1 MVPPICEGHGNS
13 VKDGYALTGKG
24 RERAIRCK
32 YCNTYTIVKSNK
44 AIIEEFERQANYL
57 RDNQTFCS
65 NHECDNYHYS
75 VELHPKRYHS
85 KGKGT
90 SGNKRFTCKL
100 CRKSITQRTK
110 RCFQERLYGAQDKSV
125 FSLLVN
131 NTALNKIMLHTGLT
145 PNALYKKIDFIHR
158 QCVRFIAKREEDMSN
173 KLPSPIAIAMD
184 KQDYVVN
191 WTDSHSKKNVQLT
204 GITSVEAVS
213 GYVLASSVNYDP
225 AISTGEVIER
235 AGEVGDLNTDSYFRT
250 FAQYFIPSDVE
261 LAMSKEVSIFDK
273 QQLGLHATLP
283 SKGSQLHSEYVVF
296 GHCML
301 LRHLVGEGS
310 PLYFYLDGDSM
321 LSNGVM
327 STFKNSILA
336 GTTHALTCGFA
347 KGMAHDA
354 KKSLRAESILMLRK
368 FAAQCGLKY
377 KDNPKLIEF
386 LFTKSLL
393 EEHFASFG
401 KLFKTTF
408 KNKIHKINE
417 PYRNAKALTRV
428 DHHLNINELAGL
440 YNAASVERLDSYFQ
454 SIRRNLPLLGR
465 PFATQSNEGRLWH
478 GMAPYN
484 PKIIQ
489 KVLDIYR
496 VYNNYVKLTRSRK
509 GGFNND
515 TPAMRLGLARGLV
528 KMEDILYQS

>member
-1 MVPPICEGHGNS
+1 MSNALSNQIKNLRVPFSFKGFQFNGCKNPACRNFMVPPICEGHGNC
-13 VKDGYALTGKG
+13 VKDGYALSGKG

-100 CRKSITQRTK
+100 CRKYITQRTK
-110 RCFQERLYGAQDKSV
+110 RCFQHRLYSAQD
-125 FSLLVN
+125 
-131 NTALNKIMLHTGLT
+131 
-145 PNALYKKIDFIHR
+145 
-158 QCVRFIAKREEDMSN
+158 
-173 KLPSPIAIAMD
+173 
-184 KQDYVVN
+184 
-191 WTDSHSKKNVQLT
+191 
-204 GITSVEAVS
+204 
-213 GYVLASSVNYDP
+213 
-225 AISTGEVIER
+225 
-235 AGEVGDLNTDSYFRT
+235 
-250 FAQYFIPSDVE
+250 
-261 LAMSKEVSIFDK
+261 
-273 QQLGLHATLP
+273 
-283 SKGSQLHSEYVVF
+283 
-296 GHCML
+296 
-301 LRHLVGEGS
+301 
-310 PLYFYLDGDSM
+310 
-321 LSNGVM
+321 
-327 STFKNSILA
+327 
-336 GTTHALTCGFA
+336 
-347 KGMAHDA
+347 
-354 KKSLRAESILMLRK
+354 
-368 FAAQCGLKY
+368 
-377 KDNPKLIEF
+377 
-386 LFTKSLL
+386 
-393 EEHFASFG
+393 
-401 KLFKTTF
+401 KTTF

-417 PYRNAKALTRV
+417 PYRSAKALTRV
-428 DHHLNINELAGL
+428 DLHLNINELADL

-465 PFATQSNEGRLWH
+465 PFATQGHEGRLWH
-478 GMAPYN
+478 GMALYN

-496 VYNNYVKLTRSRK
+496 VYINYVKLTRNRK